1 MMLSF
6 CVLKIMITFMY
17 IYFKG
22 MSRNWIDRGEQ
33 MRYSGR
39 YPINEMW
46 NTRQSLMN
54 DLRRNLTLNKY
65 LTSIERKCS
74 DFVFEKR
81 NKRSNWKRS
90 ATCTVSK
97 DPEDKV
103 LEDKSQERREPEDS
117 SGYFN
122 DDPNIDISSE
132 IENET
137 STLKPTNTEFIIKE
151 EPSPEQ
157 FDINTEYSQ
166 LDINFPGNLEKNQS
180 DQIESQ
186 TEESNLLPIA
196 NLNIE
201 IKSEESFE
209 TEQTMYTKEVEDC
222 VTEENPFDF
231 QEISQTK
238 YDEIDSS
245 LDKKSESGTKTK
257 NCKEKSITYKD
268 FVRSVSKLVSDSESS
283 KSEKIQ
289 NSDKICGKRKKTK
302 KVKSPNSKKDSDVDK
317 TIRSTRS
324 SIKGKKVHNV
334 EKKRTKKEEEKK
346 VRNKTERTTATNTL
360 KLNKQK
366 TKSKSRYSTR
376 SQRKEKDLEEESVH
390 EEPSASISKQKEYPK
405 RKIVCPADEDI
416 PLAKYTKLLHHNEET
431 KVKDSFKGAAD
442 FDKDIHYSPNSCVH
456 SDDKTEEYMNKSKTN
471 QIDKSESKSK
481 DKKIKKESSL
491 QTSLILIND
500 SDSDK
505 QQNTTNQTASR
516 KLDSLNNNTDLK
528 QEKSS
533 SQHVKGEE
541 SWSSSHENDQLWEYL
556 KCDFCDFM
564 VSKKKEQSYQLMEEH
579 LESTKHNAAS
589 IVKISISDGE
599 LKPVF
604 VKKEHAI
611 LLSLEKATILPYC
624 PTCCT
629 VMPSIWTVQL
639 HAKYKH
645 GENSNYDKDKYCLGK
660 IENVVNI
667 PIPRKINVCKKCGL
681 KKNNIQEHWETH
693 NHFPYDLPSPNQ
705 IAQFS
710 CSACNRYFDS
720 FSSALSHA
728 VAHEKHDKLQNDGVI
743 ITYITKSEQVLTLL
757 PREKTLSNGRALE
770 ILNQAKLANKQGQWT
785 RAQRKEFEMMA
796 VDWKRCFKQY

>member
-1 MMLSF
+1 
-6 CVLKIMITFMY
+6 
-17 IYFKG
+17 

-46 NTRQSLMN
+46 NTRQALMN

-81 NKRSNWKRS
+81 NSRSNYSNWKQS
-90 ATCTVSK
+90 APCTVGK
-97 DPEDKV
+97 DTTDKV
-103 LEDKSQERREPEDS
+103 LEDKSRERRGEPEDS

-122 DDPNIDISSE
+122 DDPNVDISLDV
-132 IENET
+132 ENET
-137 STLKPTNTEFIIKE
+137 STAKPINAEFIIKE
-151 EPSPEQ
+151 EPSSEN
-157 FDINTEYSQ
+157 FAINTEYSEFN
-166 LDINFPGNLEKNQS
+166 INLPGNLQKNQA

-186 TEESNLLPIA
+186 TEESNLFQIQ
-196 NLNIE
+196 NLSIE
-201 IKSEESFE
+201 VKSEENYE
-209 TEQTMYTKEVEDC
+209 TEQTINTKDVEDC

-231 QEISQTK
+231 QEISATK
-238 YDEIDSS
+238 CDENDSG
-245 LDKKSESGTKTK
+245 LDKKSESGAKTK

-289 NSDKICGKRKKTK
+289 HSDKNCGKLKKTK
-302 KVKSPNSKKDSDVDK
+302 KMKSPNSKKDSDVDK

-324 SIKGKKVHNV
+324 SIKCKKVHNV

-346 VRNKTERTTATNTL
+346 VRNKTEVIAITNTL
-360 KLNKQK
+360 KQNKQK

-376 SQRKEKDLEEESVH
+376 SQRKEKESEEESVY
-390 EEPSASISKQKEYPK
+390 EEPSASRSKQKEYHK
-405 RKIVCPADEDI
+405 RKIVYPADEDI

-431 KVKDSFKGAAD
+431 KVKDSFKGATD
-442 FDKDIHYSPNSCVH
+442 FDKAICYSPDSCVH
-456 SDDKTEEYMNKSKTN
+456 SDNKTEEDINKSKTN
-471 QIDKSESKSK
+471 QIDKFDSELRDRKM
-481 DKKIKKESSL
+481 KKESTL
-491 QTSLILIND
+491 QTRLILIND

-516 KLDSLNNNTDLK
+516 ELDCLNNNTDLK

-533 SQHVKGEE
+533 SQHVDGDET
-541 SWSSSHENDQLWEYL
+541 WSSSHENEQLWEYL

-611 LLSLEKATILPYC
+611 LLSLEKATVLPYC
-624 PTCCT
+624 PTCFT
-629 VMPSIWTVQL
+629 IMPSIWTVQL

-645 GENSNYDKDKYCLGK
+645 SESSNYDKDKYCLGK
-660 IENVVNI
+660 IDNVVNI

-693 NHFPYDLPSPNQ
+693 NHFPYDLPSSNQ